1 MKKTQI
7 IGIIFIAVLLG
18 ALTTS
23 LSSSGKMANF
33 NEAFANEDR
42 EYRVSGFLVDSE
54 PIEYDPMTNASLTR
68 FTMRDQDGETRKVH
82 LLKSMPQGFEQS
94 ESLVLTGSAKGQ
106 IFEAKDMLMKCP
118 SKYNEDQHMITES
131 PASN

>member
-23 LSSSGKMANF
+23 LSNSGKMANF
-33 NEAFANEDR
+33 NEAFANEDK
-42 EYRVSGFLVDSE
+42 EYRISGFLVDSE
-54 PIEYDPMTNASLTR
+54 PIHYDPMSNASLTR
-68 FTMRDQDGETRKVH
+68 FTMRDQEGVVRDVH

-94 ESLVLTGSAKGQ
+94 ESLVLTGSANGDV
-106 IFEAKDMLMKCP
+106 FEAKDMLMKCP
-118 SKYNEDQHMITES
+118 SKYNEDQHMMAGS

>member
-7 IGIIFIAVLLG
+7 IGIIFIAVILG

-33 NEAFANEDR
+33 SEAFANEDR

-68 FTMRDQDGETRKVH
+68 FTMRDQDGETRRVH

-106 IFEAKDMLMKCP
+106 VFEAKDMLMKCP
-118 SKYNEDQHMITES
+118 SKYNEDQHMMTES
-131 PASN
+131 SASN

>member
-33 NEAFANEDR
+33 NEAFANTDR

-54 PIEYDPMTNASLTR
+54 PIVYDPMSNASLTE
-68 FTMRDQDGETRKVH
+68 FTMRDQEGELRKVH
-82 LLKSMPQGFEQS
+82 LLKSMPQGFAQS
-94 ESLVLTGSAKGQ
+94 ESLVLTGSANGDV
-106 IFEAKDMLMKCP
+106 FEAKDMLMKCP
-118 SKYNEDQHMITES
+118 SKYNEDQHMMADTPS
-131 PASN
+131 AN